1 MQKKSVGLRIKGKD
15 RIMPYVK
22 LGHLSTIKSLFE
34 RRVCVRTCVVV
45 GDAVAAFRFGGAL
58 HDPRDGS
65 VEFRLKR

>member
-34 RRVCVRTCVVV
+34 RRVCVRAYMCSC
-45 GDAVAAFRFGGAL
+45 GRCSSSISIW
-58 HDPRDGS
+58 RS
-65 VEFRLKR
+65 VT